1 MSHVF
6 YKLLFSL
13 YSGHGQ
19 CTTAHPTDSI
29 LCTKTTKCG
38 LQKKCVANRTHSFF
52 IVYIAAQNRMFDWV
66 LSFLVV
72 SQQSF
77 SKSMNSLFQF
87 HHGRE
92 LKESMEELDLHSIRW
107 FSSTTNFH
115 ESLMFAWF
123 LEQKIGEY
131 WIKLINT
138 N

>member
-19 CTTAHPTDSI
+19 CTIAHPTDSI
-29 LCTKTTKCG
+29 LCTTHNKMWASKEKCG
-38 LQKKCVANRTHSFF
+38 QFF

-92 LKESMEELDLHSIRW
+92 LKESMEELNLHYILW